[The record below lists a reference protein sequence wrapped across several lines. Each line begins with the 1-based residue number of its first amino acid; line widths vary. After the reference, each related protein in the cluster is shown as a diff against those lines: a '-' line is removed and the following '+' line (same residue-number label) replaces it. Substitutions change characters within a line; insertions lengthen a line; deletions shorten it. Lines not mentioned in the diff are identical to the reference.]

1 MSDGFASKA
10 CVMTGAGGGMGL
22 AIARALRAEG
32 CAVTAIDPKPEPPE
46 FAGGRGRRRALRPGR
61 CHR

>member
-1 MSDGFASKA
+1 MSDGFAGKA

-32 CAVTAIDPKPEPPE
+32 CAVTAIDPEARA
-46 FAGGRGRRRALRPGR
+46 AGIR
-61 CHR
+61 